1 MNTLNNLNIILGME
15 LTMSLPVIIIC
26 ELGALILGFTIHFV
40 WNSKKSLPIN
50 DPSPSAG
57 ISEDD
62 NWKLKYYNDMDMQER
77 SQQQLR
83 DRLSKSQETEQG
95 LNIELEEARQE
106 LESLRLE
113 LDDAHAKL
121 DDSRVQLEEAEAR
134 LAPPAA
140 EENGDPAGQQ
150 PESDYAG
157 NYLHQ
162 LKVTQEKLIEHNSHI
177 QRLLEQTQLVEE
189 SEKKNRE
196 LTELNEEIHARLRE
210 SGQLLIEKEAEISN
224 LRHQQK
230 LSEEM
235 GQRLD
240 KVYEEYNTLQDKLQK
255 LQGYLTQP
263 YNRGT
268 DYEGLKESYFKLG
281 KEHDEMKLKF
291 ISIREENQRLTRILG
306 DTEEKLKEANF
317 QRLQYQ
323 KRSAFLEELNHDLQ
337 EIAEHN
343 KKIESQLRRVTD
355 MENLLAKITG
365 SGTIN
370 DIAQGME

>member
-1 MNTLNNLNIILGME
+1 MNTLNTLNIILGLQ
-15 LTMSLPVIIIC
+15 LTMGLPEIIIC
-26 ELGALILGFTIHFV
+26 ELGALILGFTIHFF
-40 WNSKKSLPIN
+40 WNSKKSFRIN
-50 DPSPSAG
+50 EPAQASG
-57 ISEDD
+57 ISDND

-83 DRLSKSQETEQG
+83 ERLGQAQEAEQI
-95 LNIELEEARQE
+95 LTIELEEKRKE
-106 LESLRLE
+106 LEEVRHE
-113 LDDAHAKL
+113 LDIVRA
-121 DDSRVQLEEAEAR
+121 QLEEVELKLAPADAGGEATPDGPAEA
-134 LAPPAA
+134 
-140 EENGDPAGQQ
+140 Q
-150 PESDYAG
+150 PDYTHD
-157 NYLHQ
+157 YLYQ
-162 LKVTQEKLIEHNSHI
+162 LKAAQEKLVEHNNNI
-177 QRLLEQTQLVEE
+177 YRLLEQTRLVEE
-189 SEKKNRE
+189 SERRNQDLMRQNE
-196 LTELNEEIHARLRE
+196 ELNE
-210 SGQLLIEKEAEISN
+210 QLHSYSQQLIEKETEISN

-235 GQRLD
+235 TQRLD
-240 KVYEEYNTLQDKLQK
+240 KVYEEYNTLQEKLQK
-255 LQGYLTQP
+255 LQAYLTQP

-268 DYEGLKESYFKLG
+268 DYDGLKEAYFKLG
-281 KEHDEMKLKF
+281 KEHDEMKLKY

-365 SGTIN
+365 NPGTP
-370 DIAQGME
+370 DDVR

>member
-50 DPSPSAG
+50 EPSTSAG

-77 SQQQLR
+77 AQQQLR
-83 DRLSKSQETEQG
+83 DRLSKAQETEQG

-106 LESLRLE
+106 MDGLRQE
-113 LDDAHAKL
+113 
-121 DDSRVQLEEAEAR
+121 LEESRIQVEELEAR
-134 LAPPAA
+134 LAPAVV
-140 EENGDPAGQQ
+140 EEDAVTTEKQ
-150 PESDYAG
+150 PEPDHAG

-162 LKVTQEKLIEHNSHI
+162 LRAAQEKLIEHNSHI

-189 SEKKNRE
+189 SEKKNHD
-196 LTELNEEIHARLRE
+196 LTLLNEDLSARLRE
-210 SGQLLIEKEAEISN
+210 AGQLMIEKEAEISN

-235 GQRLD
+235 TQRLD

-255 LQGYLTQP
+255 LQAYLTQP

>member
-1 MNTLNNLNIILGME
+1 MNTLNTLNIILGLQ
-15 LTMSLPVIIIC
+15 LTMGLPEIIIC
-26 ELGALILGFTIHFV
+26 ELGALILGFTIHFF
-40 WNSKKSLPIN
+40 WNSKKSLRI
-50 DPSPSAG
+50 DEPSQSAG

-83 DRLSKSQETEQG
+83 ERLSQAQENEQI
-95 LNIELEEARQE
+95 LTIELEEKRKE
-106 LESLRLE
+106 LEDVQHE
-113 LDDAHAKL
+113 LDIVRA
-121 DDSRVQLEEAEAR
+121 QLEEVEIK
-134 LAPPAA
+134 LAPDELPAEN
-140 EENGDPAGQQ
+140 EEEAVTVTAAAGKLN
-150 PESDYAG
+150 DYT
-157 NYLHQ
+157 NDYLSQ
-162 LKVTQEKLIEHNSHI
+162 LKAAQEKLVEHNNSI
-177 QRLLEQTQLVEE
+177 YRLLDQTRLVED
-189 SEKKNRE
+189 SERRNQDLLRQNE
-196 LTELNEEIHARLRE
+196 ALNEQIHSHTQMLV
-210 SGQLLIEKEAEISN
+210 EKETEISN

-235 GQRLD
+235 TQRLD
-240 KVYEEYNTLQDKLQK
+240 KVYDEYNTLQEKLQK
-255 LQGYLTQP
+255 LQSYLTQP
-263 YNRGT
+263 HNRGT
-268 DYEGLKESYFKLG
+268 DYDGLKEAYFKLG
-281 KEHDEMKLKF
+281 KEHDEMKLKY

-365 SGTIN
+365 ATGTP
-370 DIAQGME
+370 DDVQ